1 MVSLATTAIPERRP
15 ALVREP
21 HNVIADTFTG
31 WRERLLRFCTQLLRN
46 AHDAEEVVQDVFAAL
61 VARNGAFDLATDPGV
76 LLFRL
81 ARNRCIDVRRKK
93 AATATAALEP
103 TARDERPR
111 LELQEALAALPWAQ
125 REVLLLTAIDGLG
138 YREVAAIL
146 GCSLGTV
153 ASERAAAIL
162 TLRRRLAP

>member
-1 MVSLATTAIPERRP
+1 MSDT
-15 ALVREP
+15 
-21 HNVIADTFTG
+21 VIAETFTE
-31 WRERLLRFCTQLLRN
+31 WRERLLRFCSQLLRN
-46 AHDAEEVVQDVFAAL
+46 DHDAEEVVQDVFARLLAHD
-61 VARNGAFDLATDPGV
+61 GAFDLAREPGV

-93 AATATAALEP
+93 AAAP
-103 TARDERPR
+103 TAELDPAARDDRLG
-111 LELQEALAALPWAQ
+111 LELQEALAELPWAR
-125 REVLLLTAIDGLG
+125 REVLLLTAVDGLG

-162 TLRRRLAP
+162 FLRRRLAP

>member
-1 MVSLATTAIPERRP
+1 MIEQIFTAWRP
-15 ALVREP
+15 
-21 HNVIADTFTG
+21 
-31 WRERLLRFCTQLLRN
+31 RLLQFCAQLLRN
-46 AHDAEEVVQDVFAAL
+46 AHDAEEVVQDVFARL
-61 VARNGAFDLATDPGV
+61 LARDGQYDLTTGAEV

-93 AATATAALEP
+93 AATPDATIDPA
-103 TARDERPR
+103 ARDDRPH
-111 LELQEALAALPWAQ
+111 LELQEALDALPWAR
-125 REVLLLTAIDGLG
+125 REVLLLTAVDGLG
-138 YREVAAIL
+138 YRDVAAIL

>member
-1 MVSLATTAIPERRP
+1 
-15 ALVREP
+15 
-21 HNVIADTFTG
+21 
-31 WRERLLRFCTQLLRN
+31 
-46 AHDAEEVVQDVFAAL
+46 VQDVFAAL
-61 VARNGAFDLATDPGV
+61 VAKNGAFDLATDPGV

-93 AATATAALEP
+93 TATASAALDP
-103 TARDERPR
+103 TARDERPH
-111 LELQEALAALPWAQ
+111 LELHEALAALPWAR
-125 REVLLLTAIDGLG
+125 REVLLLTAVDGLG

>member
-1 MVSLATTAIPERRP
+1 L
-15 ALVREP
+15 
-21 HNVIADTFTG
+21 IADTFTG

-46 AHDAEEVVQDVFAAL
+46 GHDAEEVVQDVFAAL
-61 VARNGAFDLATDPGV
+61 VARDGAFDLATEPGV
-76 LLFRL
+76 LLFRM

-93 AATATAALEP
+93 AASADAIVEP

-111 LELQEALAALPWAQ
+111 LELQEAIAALPHAQ
-125 REVLLLTAIDGLG
+125 REVLLLTAVDGLG
-138 YREVAAIL
+138 YRDVAAIL

>member
-1 MVSLATTAIPERRP
+1 
-15 ALVREP
+15 
-21 HNVIADTFTG
+21 VIEETFTA
-31 WRERLLRFCTQLLRN
+31 WRPRLLRFCTQLLRHG
-46 AHDAEEVVQDVFAAL
+46 HDAEEVVQDVFTRL
-61 VARNGAFDLATDPGV
+61 LARDGAYDLTSDPGV

-93 AATATAALEP
+93 AATTEARLEP
-103 TARDERPR
+103 LTHDDRGRAD
-111 LELQEALAALPWAQ
+111 LQEALAALPWAQ

>member
-1 MVSLATTAIPERRP
+1 M
-15 ALVREP
+15 
-21 HNVIADTFTG
+21 IADTFTA
-31 WRERLLRFCTQLLRN
+31 WRDRLLRFCTQLLRN
-46 AHDAEEVVQDVFAAL
+46 GHDAEEIVQDVFATL
-61 VARNGAFDLATDPGV
+61 VARNGTFDLATDPGV

-81 ARNRCIDVRRKK
+81 ARNRCIDVRRKR
-93 AATATAALEP
+93 AATASDALDP
-103 TARDERPR
+103 PARDERPR

-138 YREVAAIL
+138 YRDVAAIL

>member
-1 MVSLATTAIPERRP
+1 
-15 ALVREP
+15 
-21 HNVIADTFTG
+21 VIEQTFTA
-31 WRERLLRFCTQLLRN
+31 WRTPLLRFCTHLLRN
-46 AHDAEEVVQDVFAAL
+46 AHDAEEVVQDVFAKL
-61 VARNGAFDLATDPGV
+61 LARDGTFDLAEPGV

-93 AATATAALEP
+93 AATAEPALDP
-103 TARDERPR
+103 VARDDRPQ

-138 YREVAAIL
+138 YRDVAAIL

-153 ASERAAAIL
+153 ASERTAAIL
-162 TLRRRLAP
+162 ALRRRLAP